1 MSNLFEKNM
10 KNTAWILVLF
20 SGICWGS
27 LGLFTKNIT
36 ILGFSE
42 MEMLFVKMTIAT
54 ILLIPILL
62 LKDKKLLYLHN
73 ITDIRY
79 FIGTGICSYAFF
91 NWCYMKAILETSLGV
106 AAVLLYTAP
115 AIVMVS
121 SSFLFREKLTKIK
134 CIVVAMT
141 FLGCVFVTGVLGTED
156 ATYTV
161 KGILFGICSGI
172 GYALYSI
179 FGMFAIKK
187 NYHSFTITFY
197 TFVFA
202 AAFTCF
208 LINPTQLLQKIVEKN
223 ALFDMVLFSVVT
235 ALVPYIC
242 YTKGLSH
249 MQASQ
254 ASVIATIEP
263 VVATIIGILIFQEG
277 ISLQKMI
284 GMALVLGGVIIPV
297 ISQKSKV

>member
-1 MSNLFEKNM
+1 M

-202 AAFTCF
+202 AVFTCF

-263 VVATIIGILIFQEG
+263 VVAAIIGILIFQEG

-297 ISQKSKV
+297 ISQKGKV

>member
-1 MSNLFEKNM
+1 M

-36 ILGFSE
+36 ILGCSE

-79 FIGTGICSYAFF
+79 FIGTGICSYTFF

-156 ATYTV
+156 ATYTI

-202 AAFTCF
+202 AVFTCF

-263 VVATIIGILIFQEG
+263 VVAAIIGILIFQEG

-297 ISQKSKV
+297 ISQKGKV

>member
-1 MSNLFEKNM
+1 MKNM
-10 KNTAWILVLF
+10 AWILVLF
-20 SGICWGS
+20 AGICWGS

-42 MEMLFVKMTIAT
+42 MEMLFTKMTIDT
-54 ILLIPILL
+54 ILLIPILF
-62 LKDKKLLYLHN
+62 LKDKKLLCLHN

-121 SSFLFREKLTKIK
+121 SLFLFGEKLTKIK
-134 CIVVAMT
+134 CIVVAIT
-141 FLGCVFVTGVLGTED
+141 FLGCVFVTGVLGAEKT
-156 ATYTV
+156 TYTA

-187 NYHSFTITFY
+187 NYHSLTITFY
-197 TFVFA
+197 TFAFA
-202 AAFTCF
+202 AVFTCF
-208 LINPTQLLQKIVEKN
+208 LVNPVQLLQKIIEKDV
-223 ALFDMVLFSVVT
+223 LFDMVLFSVIT
-235 ALVPYIC
+235 ALIPYIC
-242 YTKGLSH
+242 YTKGLSS

-263 VVATIIGILIFQEG
+263 VVAAMIGILIFQED
-277 ISLQKMI
+277 ISWQKITGMI
-284 GMALVLGGVIIPV
+284 LVLGGVIIPV
-297 ISQKSKV
+297 LSQRNKC

>member
-1 MSNLFEKNM
+1 M

>member
-1 MSNLFEKNM
+1 M

-79 FIGTGICSYAFF
+79 FIGTGICSYTFF

-202 AAFTCF
+202 AVFTCF

-263 VVATIIGILIFQEG
+263 VVAAIIGILIFQEG

-297 ISQKSKV
+297 ISQKGKV

>member
-1 MSNLFEKNM
+1 M

-208 LINPTQLLQKIVEKN
+208 LINPIQLLQKIVEKN

-263 VVATIIGILIFQEG
+263 VVAAIIGILIFQEG

>member
-1 MSNLFEKNM
+1 M

-263 VVATIIGILIFQEG
+263 VVAAIIGILIFQEG

>member
-1 MSNLFEKNM
+1 M

-79 FIGTGICSYAFF
+79 FIGTGICSYTFF

-156 ATYTV
+156 ATYTI

-202 AAFTCF
+202 AVFTCF

-263 VVATIIGILIFQEG
+263 VVAAIIGILIFQEG

-297 ISQKSKV
+297 ISQKGKV